1 MMKTSKVLISILNWN
16 KADETLVCLASLK
29 TEKTVESAEVQ
40 IVVVDN
46 GSEPADFAIL
56 ENGVKDSDITLV
68 RMPENLGFTGG
79 HNFAIQKAF
88 DEGYDFIWLLNND
101 AAVLPG
107 TLEKLLVTMHS
118 ESVCGAVSPVIR
130 HSHDEAS
137 IEGCVNLHDWKLRT
151 TIWMRSIPE
160 CKVKQI
166 SDPES
171 VWLIGT
177 AILFRTA
184 ALRDTGLLDDRM
196 FAYYDDNDIGAR
208 LSAAGWHSRCVFDA
222 SVTHAA
228 KEEGA
233 LRPLYYHYLMQRN
246 QMLFWHKNTPARFR
260 RLLWL
265 KLIDTA
271 LHNAN
276 RLYARGLYAQGDAA
290 LLGGWDF
297 IVGKFGAPKLGRS
310 VPLPMRL
317 ASKLSALRNRQKLK
331 SASISSSPTS

>member
-1 MMKTSKVLISILNWN
+1 MMKKPRVLISILNWN
-16 KADETLVCLASLK
+16 KADETLICLSSLK
-29 TEKTVESAEVQ
+29 TEKPIESAEVQ
-40 IVVVDN
+40 VVVIDN
-46 GSEPADFAIL
+46 GSERADFAIL
-56 ENGVKDSDITLV
+56 ERGIKGSDVTLV
-68 RMPENLGFTGG
+68 HMPENLGFTGG

-88 DEGYDFIWLLNND
+88 DDGYDFIWLLNND
-101 AAVLPG
+101 AMVLPG
-107 TLEKLLVTMHS
+107 TLEKLLETMRS
-118 ESVCGAVSPVIR
+118 EPRCGAASPVIR

-151 TIWMRSIPE
+151 TVWMRSIPE
-160 CKVKQI
+160 CKAKQI
-166 SDPES
+166 AAPES

-184 ALRDTGLLDDRM
+184 ALQDTGMLDDRM

-228 KEEGA
+228 KEEGG

-246 QMLFWHKNTPARFR
+246 QMLFWHKNTPLGYRRF
-260 RLLWL
+260 LWL

-276 RLYARGLYAQGDAA
+276 RLHARGLYAQGDAA
-290 LLGGWDF
+290 LLGAWDF

-310 VPLPMRL
+310 VPFPMRL
-317 ASKLSALRNRQKLK
+317 ACKVSALRNRKILK
-331 SASISSSPTS
+331 NSSISASRTS